1 MKQRKSRKWL
11 AVWLLLVSMPLAAQ
25 NASNEKL
32 KELVRADQADRS
44 AAHIDWPAVDRRDT
58 ARAAEVMT
66 LLRSGKVLTAEDF
79 YNAAMVFQHGASA
92 DDLQLAHAMATIAA
106 RLAPEHPAP
115 KWLAAAAW
123 DRYMMWKKQ
132 PQWYGTQSQI
142 LKDTGKKTLY
152 PVLPNVISDAE
163 RATAGV
169 PPIATIISDIDAD
182 NKTVEIRS
190 EPASI
195 QP

>member
-1 MKQRKSRKWL
+1 MKQRNSRKWL

-66 LLRSGKVLTAEDF
+66 LLHSGKVLTAEDF

-92 DDLQLAHAMATIAA
+92 NDLQLAQALATIAA

-142 LKDTGKKTLY
+142 LKDTGKKRLY
-152 PVLPNVISDAE
+152 PVLPGVISDVE
-163 RATAGV
+163 RAAAGV
-169 PPIATIISDIDAD
+169 PPIATIISDIEAD
-182 NKTVEIRS
+182 NKTAEIRP
-190 EPASI
+190 EPASM

>member
-92 DDLQLAHAMATIAA
+92 NDLQLAQALATIAA
-106 RLAPEHPAP
+106 RQAPEHPAP

-152 PVLPNVISDAE
+152 PVLPGVISDVE
-163 RATAGV
+163 RAAAGV
-169 PPIATIISDIDAD
+169 PPIATIISDIEAD
-182 NKTVEIRS
+182 NKTAEIRP

>member
-11 AVWLLLVSMPLAAQ
+11 VLCLLVVGMPLAAQ

-44 AAHIDWPAVDRRDT
+44 PAHIDWPAVDRRDM
-58 ARAAEVMT
+58 ARATEVMT

-92 DDLQLAHAMATIAA
+92 ENIQLAHALATVAA
-106 RLAPEHPAP
+106 RLAPEHPSP

-152 PVLPNVISDAE
+152 PVLPGVISDAE
-163 RATAGV
+163 RAAAGV
-169 PPIATIISDIDAD
+169 PPIATIISDIEAE
-182 NKTVEIRS
+182 NKTVEIGQ
-190 EPASI
+190 EPAGI
-195 QP
+195 EP